1 MARIRTRAALAAL
14 LVGGVCTGA
23 ARAADET
30 TLTPGHKARLSADL
44 QDHLVANSQS
54 IEAIVHGSRATCDAL
69 ARSYGLVVQRYLTV
83 DGCVFRLTAGQLAAL
98 QQDDT
103 QDHIS
108 GNTRIKSSDAVTAE
122 AIGADQA
129 WAGTDDVPAL
139 SGRGVSVAVIDSGID
154 TTHYALRGRVVATK
168 DFTGGDG
175 IDRFGHGT
183 HVAGIIGGQR
193 FAAPDGKDYR
203 GIAPGV
209 QLVNLRVLDET
220 GAGSVADVVEA
231 IDWAVANREKYKIR
245 VINLSLGA
253 PVLQSYRDDP
263 MCEAVERAVRA
274 GIVVVAAAG
283 NYGKS
288 AAGQTVLGSIVSPGN
303 SPYALTVGAVDTHG
317 TPQRSD
323 DTVASYS
330 SRGPTAYDLLIK
342 PDIAAPGSHIASAE
356 AANAYLPKTYP
367 ERHVTGSGPNAVFQ
381 LSGTSM
387 AAAVVSGAASLLFDE
402 KNSLRPADVAAGLE
416 LTSTF
421 MPAGGLLS
429 AGAGELNVVAASE
442 LLGMQHPAALP
453 QTAIEGE
460 SAVSSGW
467 LIAAAPA
474 NFAVIANPQSIVRT
488 KAASIV
494 WTRSIAESIVWTGT
508 LANSIVWTG
517 IAGNSIVW
525 TGTKS
530 DSIVGTRSVANS
542 IVWTGIEGN
551 SIVWTGT
558 TADSIVWTGS
568 LADSI
573 VWTGTASDS
582 IVWTGATSDSIVWT
596 GTTSDSIVWTAV
608 VDD

>member
-1 MARIRTRAALAAL
+1 MARIRTLAALAVL
-14 LVGGVCTGA
+14 LVGCVCTGA
-23 ARAADET
+23 ARAADNG

-44 QDHLVANSQS
+44 QDHLDANSQS
-54 IEAIVHGSRATCDAL
+54 IEAIVHGTRATCDAL
-69 ARSYGLVVQRYLTV
+69 ASSYGLVVQRYLTV

-108 GNTRIKSSDAVTAE
+108 GNTRIKSSDAITAE

-129 WAGTDDVPAL
+129 WAGSDDVPAL

-154 TTHYALRGRVVATK
+154 TTHYALRGRVIATK

-183 HVAGIIGGQR
+183 HVAGIIGGQQ
-193 FAAPDGKDYR
+193 FATPDGKDYR

-209 QLVNLRVLDET
+209 QLVNLRVLDDT
-220 GAGSVADVVEA
+220 GSGSVADVVEA

-253 PVLQSYRDDP
+253 PVFQSYRDDP

-274 GIVVVAAAG
+274 GILVVAAAG
-283 NYGKS
+283 NFGHND
-288 AAGQTVLGSIVSPGN
+288 AGQTVLGSIVSPGN
-303 SPYALTVGAVDTHG
+303 SPYALTVGAVDAHG

-402 KNSLRPADVAAGLE
+402 RNNLHPADAAAALE

-421 MPAGGLLS
+421 MTSGGLLS
-429 AGAGELNVVAASE
+429 AGAGELNVLAATE
-442 LLGMQHPAALP
+442 LLGTRHPPALA
-453 QTAIEGE
+453 QTVIEDE
-460 SAVSSGW
+460 SVTASGW
-467 LIAAAPA
+467 LIADAPA
-474 NFAVIANPQSIVRT
+474 GFLVSASPQSIVWT
-488 KAASIV
+488 KS
-494 WTRSIAESIVWTGT
+494 ESIVWTGLVSESIVWAGT

-525 TGTKS
+525 TGM
-530 DSIVGTRSVANS
+530 R
-542 IVWTGIEGN
+542 
-551 SIVWTGT
+551 
-558 TADSIVWTGS
+558 
-568 LADSI
+568 ADSI
-573 VWTGTASDS
+573 VWTGTIANSIVWTGVANDS
-582 IVWTGATSDSIVWT
+582 IVWTGTNADSIVWTGTSSDSIVWT
-596 GTTSDSIVWTAV
+596 GTTAESVAWTSNI
-608 VDD
+608 DD